1 MVQGGYR
8 IVVRDA
14 RESSFMRMDGKTVM
28 RVWLDPMVLLTFLTI
43 GIDVHAHAA
52 EMRKMV

>member
-1 MVQGGYR
+1 
-8 IVVRDA
+8 
-14 RESSFMRMDGKTVM
+14 MRMDGKTVM